1 VQITINGES
10 RTVEGSPN
18 LSELV
23 QSLGLQVS
31 ATVIERNG
39 EIVDK
44 SQFEQ
49 IQVEPGDQLELVRF
63 VGGG

>member
-1 VQITINGES
+1 MQITINGES